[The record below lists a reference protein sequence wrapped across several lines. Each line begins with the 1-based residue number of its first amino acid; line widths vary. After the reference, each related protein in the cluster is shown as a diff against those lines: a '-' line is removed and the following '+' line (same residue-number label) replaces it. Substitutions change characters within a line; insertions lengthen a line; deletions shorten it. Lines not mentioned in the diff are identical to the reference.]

1 MALCAS
7 SSSVGRADWLVSDVN
22 IYHTRELPKSCVSQG
37 GVVGVSTL
45 LISEAP
51 FIMLCWLAFGQNLMS
66 RQCII
71 FKTKI
76 I

>member
-37 GVVGVSTL
+37 GVAGVSTL
-45 LISEAP
+45 LIRAAP
-51 FIMLCWLAFGQNLMS
+51 FIMLC
-66 RQCII
+66 
-71 FKTKI
+71 
-76 I
+76 